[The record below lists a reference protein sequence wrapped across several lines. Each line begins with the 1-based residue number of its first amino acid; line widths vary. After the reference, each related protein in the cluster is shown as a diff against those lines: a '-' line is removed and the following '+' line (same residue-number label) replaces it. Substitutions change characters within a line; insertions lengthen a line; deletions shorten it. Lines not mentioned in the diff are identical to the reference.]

1 MNANRTVEVIIA
13 PSGEIQ
19 IDAVEFKG
27 PDCEKATKFLEEAMI
42 SNSAYGGTYGGGA
55 YQSVLSN
62 CTLAGNSGSFGG
74 GANSSTLINCLV
86 SNNVAGTGGAHLEAS
101 STIA

>member
-27 PDCEKATKFLEEAMI
+27 PDCEKATQFLEEAL
-42 SNSAYGGTYGGGA
+42 G
-55 YQSVLSN
+55 
-62 CTLAGNSGSFGG
+62 
-74 GANSSTLINCLV
+74 
-86 SNNVAGTGGAHLEAS
+86 VAGKKIKKPEYHQRSTSRNQQRIGA
-101 STIA
+101 